1 MANELKISIENDE
14 VLTGSRLNC
23 IDFNNLLVKK
33 SCGPNETFSYT
44 FTEDCWG
51 LINGIPDHAAIT
63 VDNVAFLSYANA
75 NDKTIY
81 NSMYPFKKGQVYF
94 SGRDAYQSQYLTCF
108 GIKR

>member
-1 MANELKISIENDE
+1 MANTLKISTENDE

-23 IDFNNLLVKK
+23 IDFNNLLVRK
-33 SCGPNETFSYT
+33 SCGTNQTFSYT

-51 LINGIPDHAAIT
+51 LIDGIPDHEDIK
-63 VDNVAFLSYANA
+63 VDNVAFLTYANR
-75 NDKTIY
+75 NKTIY
-81 NSMYPFKKGQVYF
+81 NSMYPFKKGQTYF